1 MGDFIDPEVEV
12 GPAIMPSATCLISL
26 LHLSHKLR
34 FTGGLS
40 VSGVVRGLPPNDG
53 LLSNG
58 KTIADVDAFLIGI
71 SF

>member
-1 MGDFIDPEVEV
+1 MGDFIADVEF

-26 LHLSHKLR
+26 LHLSHKFR

-40 VSGVVRGLPPNDG
+40 VSGVVRGLPVNDG
-53 LLSNG
+53 LVSKG
-58 KTIADVDAFLIGI
+58 KIMAEVEAFLIGI